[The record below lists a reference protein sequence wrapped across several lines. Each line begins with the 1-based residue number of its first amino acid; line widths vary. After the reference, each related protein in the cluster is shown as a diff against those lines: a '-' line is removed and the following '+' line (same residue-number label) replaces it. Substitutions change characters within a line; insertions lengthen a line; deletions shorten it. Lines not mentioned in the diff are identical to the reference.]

1 MVSDTPNQCDEFQ
14 GRRLKIYMKT
24 WETITEDPEIIETVS
39 GLKSD
44 SIDNPPSCSTI
55 NNIGFSKIRKQLK
68 NYWQNYWQFEKLL
81 AKQVIIKC
89 AHEKLLY
96 DQNMMAHITSS

>member
-1 MVSDTPNQCDEFQ
+1 MVSNTPNQCDEFQ
-14 GRRLKIYMKT
+14 GRRLKICMKT

-55 NNIGFSKIRKQLK
+55 NNIGFSKIEEAV
-68 NYWQNYWQFEKLL
+68 EKLL